1 MVSGAVIGS
10 ITGGFNAAI
19 HGGNLGDVLQG
30 AAIGGVQGALSG
42 ALHGFEPA
50 SFGFNS
56 ESALH
61 VAGHGVVGGA
71 SNAAMGGKFQ
81 DGFISAAVSAAASN
95 AGAFRRI
102 QGNGAGEVAS
112 RTALAGVIGG
122 TASALG
128 GGKFANGAWTS
139 AFQHLLNAELP
150 SLNKNGANLVI
161 FRTARDSTT
170 SVWVYEGGEYLGGF
184 VGNMDPDGSPDYAAK
199 SGGGT
204 HRGPPDGDYSLR
216 AKSAA
221 DYEGGKREY
230 VPGTPSITG
239 KGRQIGS
246 PAPGYLNT
254 VRFHPYGG
262 STACQTG
269 TLEWSNRIWD
279 IVARNPAGTVHL
291 RIVTSAY
298 PKAIPVG
305 PRLPAPQSHPWPAF
319 TGHTNPIP

>member
-1 MVSGAVIGS
+1 VVSGAVIGS

-30 AAIGGVQGALSG
+30 AAISGVQGALSG

-102 QGNGAGEVAS
+102 QGTGAGAAAS

-128 GGKFANGAWTS
+128 GGKFSNGAWTS
-139 AFQHLLNAELP
+139 AFQHLLNHEIDNIKEL
-150 SLNKNGANLVI
+150 
-161 FRTARDSTT
+161 TAQWRSN
-170 SVWVYEGGEYLGGF
+170 
-184 VGNMDPDGSPDYAAK
+184 VGSMKAVK
-199 SGGGT
+199 SHIENQGNFSKGGT
-204 HRGPPDGDYSLR
+204 LSIDQNGR
-216 AKSAA
+216 ANFF
-221 DYEGGKREY
+221 
-230 VPGTPSITG
+230 
-239 KGRQIGS
+239 
-246 PAPGYLNT
+246 L
-254 VRFHPYGG
+254 
-262 STACQTG
+262 
-269 TLEWSNRIWD
+269 
-279 IVARNPAGTVHL
+279 
-291 RIVTSAY
+291 
-298 PKAIPVG
+298 
-305 PRLPAPQSHPWPAF
+305 
-319 TGHTNPIP
+319 